1 MGEQVSGECYSVSLS
16 QNKQIRKHYSSCHKG
31 ISYYLTALPS
41 QIPSSNYSLV
51 TYLLCTRLRNVH
63 CHSLQ
68 ALSCTWMKP
77 RFSTMSS
84 GGIWKIRFTW
94 VSLMGLHPTTWL
106 MPVSPW
112 SPWWIDW
119 KLWNLC
125 LSDSE
130 SLPLWLGIPASLTL
144 QLIILLYSY
153 LMCEIACHCTDWWG
167 LWFHLPPLQPGVV
180 FWLVWV
186 LLIAQYLSVF
196 VIRIVFLFCSDVK
209 YREG

>member
-1 MGEQVSGECYSVSLS
+1 MYLNEATLLNNVKRRYMKDKIYVSVINGSPPNHLTYACQSMVPMMNWLKVVESLPLWF
-16 QNKQIRKHYSSCHKG
+16 G
-31 ISYYLTALPS
+31 IPASLT
-41 QIPSSNYSLV
+41 
-51 TYLLCTRLRNVH
+51 RN
-63 CHSLQ
+63 
-68 ALSCTWMKP
+68 P
-77 RFSTMSS
+77 
-84 GGIWKIRFTW
+84 
-94 VSLMGLHPTTWL
+94 
-106 MPVSPW
+106 
-112 SPWWIDW
+112 
-119 KLWNLC
+119 C

>member
-130 SLPLWLGIPASLTL
+130 SLPLWLGIPASLTRNPCL
-144 QLIILLYSY
+144 SDSPAYYI
-153 LMCEIACHCTDWWG
+153 T
-167 LWFHLPPLQPGVV
+167 
-180 FWLVWV
+180 V
-186 LLIAQYLSVF
+186 LLSHVWDCMPLYWLMRPLISSTSSPARCSLLISLSSTDSAVPQR
-196 VIRIVFLFCSDVK
+196 VCNTHCLPVL
-209 YREG
+209 